1 MIKGIEIPP
10 NATILACDPGW
21 HTAIA
26 VLRCGQVVRAYIANC
41 PKKLSGQRME
51 QTEFMR
57 QQFKTMLQ
65 AAFMLYSPSLVLLE
79 GVQIYSN
86 SVKSQV
92 AAFRG
97 DTVAL
102 ATLVGVYVSVAKD
115 FCENVQIVLPR
126 EWRGSMS
133 DQVVLNRVKRA
144 TGEDYPEHI
153 SDAVGI
159 GLSAFGKL

>member
-1 MIKGIEIPP
+1 MIKGLSVDPK
-10 NATILACDPGW
+10 ATILACDPGW

-26 VLRCGQVVRAYIANC
+26 VLRCGQVVRTDIANC
-41 PKKLSGQRME
+41 PKKLSGNRME
-51 QTEFMR
+51 QTEYMR
-57 QQFKTMLQ
+57 LQFISMLQ
-65 AAFMLYSPSLVLLE
+65 MAFDLYNPSLVLLE

-86 SVKSQV
+86 SIKSQV

-144 TGEDYPEHI
+144 TGVDYPEHI

>member
-1 MIKGIEIPP
+1 MIKDLVVDPCS
-10 NATILACDPGW
+10 TILACDPGW

-26 VLRCGQVVRAYIANC
+26 RLSGGVVLATDIVNC
-41 PKKLSGQRME
+41 PKKLSGKRSE
-51 QTEFMR
+51 QLDFMR
-57 QQFKTMLQ
+57 LAFRDMLQ
-65 AAFMLYSPSLVLLE
+65 KAGAGDVDLILLE

-86 SVKSQV
+86 SIKSQV

-126 EWRGSMS
+126 EWRGSMK
-133 DQVVLNRVKRA
+133 DEVVVNRIRRA
-144 TGEDYPEHI
+144 TGMEYPEHI